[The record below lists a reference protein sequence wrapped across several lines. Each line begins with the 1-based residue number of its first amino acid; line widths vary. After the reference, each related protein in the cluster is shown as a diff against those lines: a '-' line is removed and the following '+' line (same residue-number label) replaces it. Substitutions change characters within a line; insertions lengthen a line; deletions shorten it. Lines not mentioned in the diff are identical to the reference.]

1 MFASLLNR
9 EEAPLA
15 PPDLET
21 TRPFVAES
29 YYDPLEHRPLV
40 SPSVTSSE
48 FSIPRDASESFT
60 PPTSLGDSA
69 SISSTSLKQEVGTST
84 PTVESSRRSIRTR
97 DSIATYNVKI
107 LAGTAI
113 HAPKRYQ
120 KQSADEDETRRRT
133 ISGNTL
139 VDGFASAN
147 ASTTTVEKDAK
158 KLVSAGIDA
167 LDLSWSVKA
176 LPRSKSQLDL
186 GSSRSPKKSAKQTD
200 IERRKSTRSST
211 SNKIENITN
220 KLVLGKNLGKRK
232 LDDGLTRAKR
242 ELQRLAD
249 TPEFA
254 KIETKPV
261 LLEVWSNGKLVV
273 NEPPSKRRKAEE
285 AAKAK
290 EKEKGKEKAKEV
302 VKQVKDEA
310 PKWTGIN
317 GKRRKIWLNKGL
329 YAGQDSPS
337 LDWFNGFKGQD
348 RKEMDS
354 IAPYKPEGILPLPMW
369 HGQRLLHVGRN
380 FKLPFDVCSPLP
392 PGQPKPD
399 EWKKTST
406 SMYILKTKSYHH

>member
-9 EEAPLA
+9 EEAA
-15 PPDLET
+15 PAPADLET
-21 TRPFVAES
+21 TRPFATES
-29 YYDPLEHRPLV
+29 YYDPLERPPLV
-40 SPSVTSSE
+40 SPSITSSE
-48 FSIPRDASESFT
+48 FSLPIDASESFT

-69 SISSTSLKQEVGTST
+69 SVSSTSLKQEAAAST
-84 PTVESSRRSIRTR
+84 PTVESSRRSVRTR

-113 HAPKRYQ
+113 HAPRRYQ
-120 KQSADEDETRRRT
+120 KRSANDDETRRRT
-133 ISGNTL
+133 ISGDTL
-139 VDGFASAN
+139 VDSLASAN
-147 ASTTTVEKDAK
+147 ASSTTVEKDAE

-167 LDLSWSVKA
+167 LDLGWSVKA
-176 LPRSKSQLDL
+176 LPKSKSQIGL
-186 GSSRSPKKSAKQTD
+186 GSTRSPKRSAKQAD
-200 IERRKSTRSST
+200 LERRKSTRSTASA
-211 SNKIENITN
+211 KIENITN

-273 NEPPSKRRKAEE
+273 NEPPSKKRKAEE

-290 EKEKGKEKAKEV
+290 EKEKAKAKEEL
-302 VKQVKDEA
+302 KEVKDEA
-310 PKWTGIN
+310 PKWTGVN

-337 LDWFNGFKGQD
+337 LDWFSGFKGKD
-348 RKEMDS
+348 RKELDS
-354 IAPYKPEGILPLPMW
+354 IAPYKPEGIVPLPMW

-406 SMYILKTKSYHH
+406 SEYILTIACFHH

>member
-9 EEAPLA
+9 EVAAPASPELEA
-15 PPDLET
+15 
-21 TRPFVAES
+21 TRPFATES
-29 YYDPLEHRPLV
+29 FYNAVEHPPLV
-40 SPSVTSSE
+40 SPSVTASE
-48 FSIPRDASESFT
+48 FSLPRDASESFT

-69 SISSTSLKQEVGTST
+69 SISSNSLKPEAGAST
-84 PTVESSRRSIRTR
+84 PTVESSRRSVRAR
-97 DSIATYNVKI
+97 DSIPTYNVKI
-107 LAGTAI
+107 LAGTSI

-120 KQSADEDETRRRT
+120 KKPANEDETRRRT
-133 ISGNTL
+133 ISGDTL
-139 VDGFASAN
+139 VDSLASAN

-158 KLVSAGIDA
+158 NLVSAGIDA
-167 LDLSWSVKA
+167 LDLDWSVKA
-176 LPRSKSQLDL
+176 LPKSKSQIEL
-186 GSSRSPKKSAKQTD
+186 GSSRSPKKSAKQ
-200 IERRKSTRSST
+200 IHLERRKSTRSSA
-211 SNKIENITN
+211 SDKIENITT
-220 KLVLGKNLGKRK
+220 KLVLGKTLGKRK
-232 LDDGLTRAKR
+232 LDEGLSRAKR
-242 ELQRLAD
+242 ELLRLAD

-273 NEPPSKRRKAEE
+273 NEPPSKKRKAAE

-290 EKEKGKEKAKEV
+290 EKEQAKEEL
-302 VKQVKDEA
+302 KKEAKDEA
-310 PKWTGIN
+310 PKWTGVN

-337 LDWFNGFKGQD
+337 LDWFSGFKGQD
-348 RKEMDS
+348 RKELDS
-354 IAPYKPEGILPLPMW
+354 IAPYKPEGIFPLPMW

-406 SMYILKTKSYHH
+406 SEHIRDRVI